1 MNLAKWQLSR
11 QNTHVGGPHA
21 SQVCPIKYS
30 RFTGRIITGPKLTR
44 QQQRRHQGEPDANL
58 TAIKAILD
66 VNKHSHI

>member
-11 QNTHVGGPHA
+11 QNTHVGVHTQSGVSHQIE
-21 SQVCPIKYS
+21 QVYS
-30 RFTGRIITGPKLTR
+30 RIINGPKLTR
-44 QQQRRHQGEPDANL
+44 QQQRRHQGEPVANL